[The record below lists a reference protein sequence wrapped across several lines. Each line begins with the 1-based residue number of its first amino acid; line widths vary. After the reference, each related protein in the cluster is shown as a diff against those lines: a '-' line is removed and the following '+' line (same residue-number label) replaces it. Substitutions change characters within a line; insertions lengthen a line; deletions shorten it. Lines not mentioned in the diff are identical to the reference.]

1 MIQFDPRG
9 AAPAGRRAPRA
20 WLAALVMLAAL
31 ALPRGAATQE
41 RPREIVFTGDPTDS
55 ILRMTIKTMGAHPV
69 DLEALRQR
77 FARDPLEM
85 GRGPIAR
92 GPIPALDPAHLA
104 RLRRALAMR
113 AQAQLAGS
121 RDSLRRLL
129 VEVPHHPLL
138 VTELG
143 RSLLAL
149 SDWTGVE
156 RLARTERAARKDSL
170 LLGHELCQAEERL
183 GRPTDAARVA
193 IEVWAASPIDFEWA
207 NATIARLLPADSRAT
222 REALRRA
229 VTREPQRTDL
239 ARGLARLE
247 WRSSNPVAMV
257 KALNAVDHSGGL
269 TSVRWSFAEDLLRG
283 EVGRDSVAALDV
295 LMDVVS
301 DRTLAP
307 AMRFAAAQRVWDI
320 DQSRGTCASG
330 APAIAKALDDLPS
343 DQWDAGFALV
353 IARSLREAGHTPE
366 ARALLNINPQRAASG
381 DLALERALADLRD
394 GPPEH
399 ALAGLRTA
407 AAGSLDGAFQYAEAL
422 FFAGQCDS
430 ALVWYQKLG
439 ADPLGAHAGAALERV
454 YLIEDADPKS
464 ALPAFSRV
472 CYAAWRGNAREAAT
486 IAESLYRTLPHRTLW
501 AEAALALSLSRDA
514 SGESRA
520 ALEPLL
526 AVADSLPED
535 RLAPL
540 ARQRA
545 GNLYRDRL
553 HDDAHAIDQ
562 YEACLM
568 RYPRAWN
575 APEVRRALE
584 RLRRERL

>member
-1 MIQFDPRG
+1 
-9 AAPAGRRAPRA
+9 
-20 WLAALVMLAAL
+20 
-31 ALPRGAATQE
+31 
-41 RPREIVFTGDPTDS
+41 
-55 ILRMTIKTMGAHPV
+55 MGAHPL
-69 DLEALRQR
+69 DLDVLRQR
-77 FARDPLEM
+77 FASGPLEM
-85 GRGPIAR
+85 ERGPIAR
-92 GPIPALDPAHLA
+92 GPIPALDPARGM
-104 RLRRALAMR
+104 RLRRALSMR
-113 AQAQLAGS
+113 AQAQLAGA

-129 VEVPHHPLL
+129 AEVPHHPLL

-143 RSLLAL
+143 RTLIAQ

-156 RLARTERAARKDSL
+156 RLARAERASQKDSL
-170 LLGHELCQAEERL
+170 LLGHELSEAEERL
-183 GRPTDAARVA
+183 GRPTDAALVA
-193 IEVWAASPIDFEWA
+193 IEVWAASPVDFEWA

-229 VTREPQRTDL
+229 FAREPQRTDL

-247 WRSSNPVAMV
+247 WRSRDGAAMV
-257 KALNAVDHSGGL
+257 RTLSAVDHAGGPRA
-269 TSVRWSFAEDLLRG
+269 VRWSFAEDLLRG
-283 EVGRDSVAALDV
+283 GVGRVSVAANDV
-295 LMDVVS
+295 LMDVVA
-301 DRTLAP
+301 DRTAAP
-307 AMRFAAAQRVWDI
+307 AIRLSAAERVWDV

-330 APAIAKALDDLPS
+330 APAIAKALADLPGE
-343 DQWDAGFALV
+343 QWDPGFALV

-366 ARALLNINPQRAASG
+366 ARALLDVNRNRAPSG

-399 ALAGLRTA
+399 ALPALRNA
-407 AAGSLDGAFQYAEAL
+407 AAGSVDGAFQYAEAL
-422 FFAGQCDS
+422 FFSGQCDS
-430 ALVWYQKLG
+430 ALACYQRLG
-439 ADPLGAHAGAALERV
+439 ANPAGTHAGAALERV
-454 YLIEDADPKS
+454 YLIEDADPKG
-464 ALPAFSRV
+464 ALPAFARA
-472 CYAAWRGNAREAAT
+472 CYAAWRGNDRDAAA

-501 AEAALALSLSRDA
+501 AEAALTLSASRDA
-514 SGESRA
+514 AGEPRA

-553 HDDAHAIDQ
+553 HDDAGAVAQ
-562 YEACLM
+562 YEACLT

-584 RLRRERL
+584 RLRRDRRL